1 MFTTNIIIAW
11 RNFKKN
17 KGFTALNIFGLATG
31 MAVAIIILLWI
42 QYEVKFDRFHP
53 DLNRIYVAYNSDENN
68 GKINVWNTTPKV
80 MAKYIQQDFPEVQT
94 TTRVN
99 WEHNAL
105 LTVGDKR
112 LKALGN
118 PVDSTFFQ
126 TFQFPLIAG
135 EPDQVLMQPNAI
147 VITESLAYELF
158 GDSSPIGKTIILH
171 NEMPVQVSG
180 IMKDLPENTSF
191 RFRFLVPWAV
201 FRTMGGDDE
210 FWGNNS
216 TTTYVLLK
224 PGTNIDAFNKKLA
237 TLRKQYDSQS
247 PNMETFLY
255 PFSREYLFARFED
268 GKEAGG
274 RIESIRLFG
283 LIAAFVLLIA
293 CINFMNLS
301 TARSEERA
309 REVGIRK
316 TMGAGRIKLI
326 TQFLGES
333 MLLSI
338 FSFLLAIAL
347 VWIISPVFNRIM
359 GLSLEL
365 PFFNAVYWAVGLIL
379 VVITGF
385 LAGSY
390 PAFYLSGF
398 RPVKV
403 LKGKIHSGKTEFSA
417 RKVLVVL
424 QFSIAIILITAT
436 IIVRNQINL
445 AQQRNAGYNKD
456 QLVYSFLEGDIE
468 KNYSLI
474 KRELLESGTAVSIT
488 KTGNPITENWSNT
501 WGIGWEGR
509 PATDKTL
516 IDRFI
521 ADDKLVATTG
531 LTLLQ
536 GRDFDLEKFP
546 TDSSAVILNEAA
558 LKLMG
563 FKNPIGQII
572 RDNDEDWHVIGVV
585 KDFVVRSPF
594 GNITPTVIFGANSWF
609 NTMHVKLNPS
619 RTTADNL
626 KAMEG
631 IFKKYNPSFPFE
643 YHFVDEAYAQK
654 FQNEKRTGK
663 LAGWFAALTIIICCL
678 GLFGLASY
686 MAESRTK
693 EIGIRKVLGASVS
706 SITLHLSLGFVRLV
720 IISFFIAAPIA
731 WWVMHQWLQGF
742 AYRIPIQ
749 VWMFVLAGIT
759 AVVIAFGTVGYQ
771 AIKAALA
778 NPIKSLRT
786 E

>member
-11 RNFKKN
+11 RNLKKN

-135 EPDQVLMQPNAI
+135 QPDQVLMQPNAI

-158 GDSSPIGKTIILH
+158 GDSTPIGKTVILH

-333 MLLSI
+333 MLLSV

-347 VWIISPVFNRIM
+347 VWIILPVFNRIM

-509 PATDKTL
+509 AATDKTL

-609 NTMHVKLNPS
+609 NTMHIKLNPS